1 MPDVEFH
8 SSASKHGVA
17 EEDAVHA
24 LERTLVEFD
33 LGDDDSPT
41 RRLVLGPDRAGNL
54 LEIVVLRFD
63 DDREMVIHSM
73 RMRSKYRP
81 LIEGLPEGDE

>member
-1 MPDVEFH
+1 MGVEFH
-8 SSASKHGVA
+8 SSASKHDVA
-17 EEDAVHA
+17 EEDVVHGLSHA
-24 LERTLVEFD
+24 LVEFD

-41 RRLVLGPDRAGNL
+41 RRLVVGPDRAGNL

-63 DDREMVIHSM
+63 DDREMVIHAM

-81 LIEGLPEGDE
+81 LIDELLERDE